1 MNDGLKT
8 NGSLTSIDLTRFET
22 RVFIAISIAVLSIF
36 AVAMLGS
43 GVATTAQETTSC
55 QVTDLGTLGTGDDS
69 TLKADGRWTTEDCD
83 SSFHLDSDAHNYQ
96 FTIDDGGRIRIE
108 LKSEDADPYLYLLD
122 SDGNRITDND
132 DGGGRLDARI
142 ERDLIPGVYS
152 IEATTVG
159 GRRQGA
165 ADFSL
170 TISRVQGCEPQHLGA
185 LELGTDL
192 TATGTWT
199 LDTCGSQFV
208 VQHPAFGYSFEMAT
222 GGRVRIDLRSAEG
235 DAVLSLIS
243 ATAGLISANDDGGE
257 RRNSRIERYLQPG
270 TYFVE
275 ATTYWEREAQLAS
288 ADFEL
293 AIHLVDEDERQ
304 ESGYQLKIETSVV
317 PDHAVAG
324 EPYQV
329 HYRIGNVGNGPM
341 TEDDGSVDVYAIGPR
356 DWDHAELTID
366 SETGWLP
373 GVSYHSGDI
382 AASNTSVESDQVG
395 AFELTINQSGTSW
408 VWLVVTVNDE
418 SGEEIAFHSQW
429 RELLILSGRTF
440 EATTV
445 SVDGVDY
452 EVSSETDEEGEVT
465 VLVSA
470 ADDAEAE
477 IEPSTRAKAIYTA
490 GVEAELLHGL
500 FDRPKIAEL
509 PEPEERATISVFDPS
524 SQTLLMHFAEEYSE
538 AVTSAGLL
546 ESIDNGEV
554 VNPATVED
562 LLISNAE
569 KASEQ
574 FATLAASW
582 RNVQEGVDDGEAL
595 WFTQALTIH
604 SQLSYAER
612 VLSPIVK
619 AGEIVDAARTAENG
633 WDDEDVQSMAEEIAG
648 DASCGAGASELSA
661 ALRSAGLEATDEL
674 VDLDAELRVA
684 LPAYA
689 SAIDAVLCSA
699 SAADSENADFIATWS
714 PSDAEELSALLES
727 ATELPASPRR
737 LRIIARISDDGRIE
751 HAVEFDGGEQ
761 VMPDVRYLSANASV
775 GIWHTSS
782 VVELDEEPIGKIR
795 TRRLND
801 GRLEVGFVNT
811 GGQVTLPEIRYFP
824 AEMPQGVWLR
834 SGMIEVPSE
843 TTLE

>member
-8 NGSLTSIDLTRFET
+8 NGSLMPIKLPSIGTRA
-22 RVFIAISIAVLSIF
+22 VIAISVAVFSIV
-36 AVAMLGS
+36 AVTLLGP
-43 GVATTAQETTSC
+43 GVSTTAQETTSC
-55 QVTDLGTLGTGDDS
+55 QATDLGTLATGDDS

-96 FTIDDGGRIRIE
+96 FTIDEGGRIRIE
-108 LKSEDADPYLYLLD
+108 LKSEDADSYLYLLD
-122 SDGNRITDND
+122 SGGNRVTDND

-142 ERDLIPGVYS
+142 ERDLVPGVYS
-152 IEATTVG
+152 VEATTVG

-165 ADFSL
+165 ADFNL

-208 VQHPAFGYSFEMAT
+208 VQHPAFGYSFEMLT

-317 PDHAVAG
+317 PDHAIAG

-490 GVEAELLHGL
+490 GVESELLHDL
-500 FDRPKIAEL
+500 FDRPKVAEL

-524 SQTLLMHFAEEYSE
+524 SQTLLMQFAEEYSE

-604 SQLSYAER
+604 SQLSYTER

-619 AGEIVDAARTAENG
+619 AGEIVDTARTAENG
-633 WDDEDVQSMAEEIAG
+633 WDDEDVQSMVEEIAG
-648 DASCGAGASELSA
+648 DASCGAGASELGE
-661 ALRSAGLEATDEL
+661 ALRSAGVESADDLAN
-674 VDLDAELRVA
+674 LDAELRVA

-727 ATELPASPRR
+727 ATELPASPPR
-737 LRIIARISDDGRIE
+737 LRIIARVSDDGRIE

-801 GRLEVGFVNT
+801 GRLELGFVNT

-834 SGMIEVPSE
+834 SGQIEVPAE

>member
-1 MNDGLKT
+1 MKDGLKIREL
-8 NGSLTSIDLTRFET
+8 LTPIELTRFET
-22 RVFIAISIAVLSIF
+22 RVIIAMSVAVLSIV
-36 AVAMLGS
+36 AVTLLGPGIS
-43 GVATTAQETTSC
+43 TTAQESTSC

-69 TLKADGRWTTEDCD
+69 TLEADGRWTTEDCD
-83 SSFHLDSDAHNYQ
+83 SSFHLDSDAHDYQ
-96 FTIDDGGRIRIE
+96 FTVEEGGRIRIE
-108 LKSEDADPYLYLLD
+108 LKSEDADSYLYLLD

-142 ERDLIPGVYS
+142 ERDLLPGVYS
-152 IEATTVG
+152 VEATTVG

-170 TISRVQGCEPQHLGA
+170 TISRVVGCEPQHLGT

-192 TATGTWT
+192 TTTGTWT
-199 LDTCGSQFV
+199 LDTCGSRFV
-208 VQHPAFGYSFEMAT
+208 VQHPAFGYSFEMTT
-222 GGRVRIDLRSAEG
+222 GGRVRIDLRSTEG

-270 TYFVE
+270 IYFVE

-293 AIHLVDEDERQ
+293 AIHLVDEEERQ

-317 PDHAVAG
+317 PDYAVAG
-324 EPYQV
+324 EPYEV

-356 DWDHAELTID
+356 DWDHTEITID

-373 GVSYHSGDI
+373 GVSYHSDDI

-395 AFELTINQSGTSW
+395 AFELTINQSGPSW

-429 RELLILSGRTF
+429 RELIILSGRTF

-445 SVDGVDY
+445 SVDGSDY

-470 ADDAEAE
+470 TDDAEAE
-477 IEPSTRAKAIYTA
+477 VEPSTRAKAIYTA
-490 GVEAELLHGL
+490 GIEAELLHGL
-500 FDRPKIAEL
+500 FDRPKIAAL
-509 PEPEERATISVFDPS
+509 TEPEERATVSVFDPS
-524 SQTLLMHFAEEYSE
+524 SQTLLMKFAEEYSE
-538 AVTSAGLL
+538 AVAAAGLL
-546 ESIDNGEV
+546 ESVDNGEA
-554 VNPATVED
+554 VNPVAVED
-562 LLISNAE
+562 LLISNAK

-582 RNVQEGVDDGEAL
+582 RNIQESVGDGEAL

-612 VLSPIVK
+612 VLSPTVK
-619 AGEIVDAARTAENG
+619 AGEIVDAARVAEDG
-633 WDDEDVQSMAEEIAG
+633 WDDEDVQSMVEDIAG
-648 DASCGAGASELSA
+648 DVSCRAGVSELSD
-661 ALRSAGLEATDEL
+661 ALRSAGIESADEL

-684 LPAYA
+684 LPMYGY
-689 SAIDAVLCSA
+689 AIDSVVCSA
-699 SAADSENADFIATWS
+699 SAADRENSDLIATWS
-714 PSDAEELSALLES
+714 PSDNAELSALLES
-727 ATELPASPRR
+727 ATELPALPPR
-737 LRIIARISDDGRIE
+737 LRIIARVSDDGRIE
-751 HAVEFDGGEQ
+751 HAVEFDSGEQ
-761 VMPDVRYLSANASV
+761 VMPDVRYLSADASV

-782 VVELDEEPIGKIR
+782 VVELDEDSIGKIR
-795 TRRLND
+795 TRRLED

-811 GGQVTLPEIRYFP
+811 GGQVILPDIRYLP